1 MKAVRFSRFGPASEV
16 AEIVE
21 IPEPALPGPG
31 QVLIEVEVAPINP
44 SDLLHF
50 EGRYAQPASLP
61 AFAGGGVLGRIAGL
75 GSDVR
80 HLKLGNRVIVLNTE
94 RSAWRERLVWPAARL
109 IPLPE
114 ADPVDLALLAVNP
127 PTALLMLERF
137 GDLQPGDWVMQNAAN
152 SSVGVSLIQIA
163 KTMDLRT
170 VNVVRRSN
178 LVDHLCAFG
187 ADVTL
192 VDGPDL
198 RARVAEVVGDGQIK
212 LGIDAIAGDATR
224 RLANCLADGGTVV
237 NYGLL
242 SGKPCEVDA
251 ADVVFRDISLKG
263 FWFSRWSSTADLAAI
278 KSLFARLVGMLQAKT
293 LRVPAEATYPVER
306 LTEALAHAQRD
317 GRLGKVVLQ
326 WKGEHGANRVR
337 R

>member
-1 MKAVRFSRFGPASEV
+1 MKAVRFSRFGRASEV
-16 AEIVE
+16 AELVE
-21 IPEPALPGPG
+21 ISEPTPPGSG
-31 QVLIEVEVAPINP
+31 QVLIEVEIAPINP

-75 GSDVR
+75 GCDVP
-80 HLKLGNRVIVLNTE
+80 HLKLGHRVIVMNTQ
-94 RSAWRERLVWPAARL
+94 RSAWRERFVWPAARL
-109 IPLPE
+109 IPLSG
-114 ADPVDLALLAVNP
+114 ADPVDLALLAANP

-163 KTMDLRT
+163 KTMNLRT
-170 VNVVRRSN
+170 VNVVRRTN
-178 LVDHLCAFG
+178 LVDYLGAFG

-198 RARVAEVVGDGQIK
+198 RTRVAEAVSGGRIK

-224 RLANCLADGGTVV
+224 RLTNCLADGGTVV

-251 ADVVFRDISLKG
+251 ADIVFRDISLKG
-263 FWFSRWSSTADLAAI
+263 FWYSRWFSTADPAAI
-278 KSLFARLVGMLQAKT
+278 KSLFVRLVSMLQAKT
-293 LRVPAEATYPVER
+293 LRVPLEAAYPIER
-306 LTEALAHAQRD
+306 LTEALAHAQQD
-317 GRLGKVVLQ
+317 GRFGKVVLQ
-326 WKGEHGANRVR
+326 WAGEHRPR
-337 R
+337 PLT

>member
-1 MKAVRFSRFGPASEV
+1 MKAVRFSRFGPASQV
-16 AEIVE
+16 AELVVV
-21 IPEPALPGPG
+21 PEPAPPGSG
-31 QVLIEVEVAPINP
+31 QVLIEVDVAPINP

-61 AFAGGGVLGRIAGL
+61 AFAGTGVLGRVARL
-75 GSDVR
+75 GSDVQ
-80 HLKLGNRVIVLNTE
+80 HLKPGDRVIVVNMQRSGWCE
-94 RSAWRERLVWPAARL
+94 RFVWPAARL
-109 IPLPE
+109 FSLPE
-114 ADPVDLALLAVNP
+114 ADPVDLALLAANP

-163 KTMDLRT
+163 KTMGLRT
-170 VNVVRRSN
+170 INAVRRLQ
-178 LVDHLCAFG
+178 LVDHLSAFG

-198 RARVAEVVGDGQIK
+198 RARVAEAIGGGRIK

-224 RLANCLADGGTVV
+224 RLASCLADGGIVV

-251 ADVVFRDISLKG
+251 ADIIFRDISLKG
-263 FWFSRWSSTADLAAI
+263 FWYSRWLSSAEPAAI
-278 KSLFARLVGMLQAKT
+278 KALFARLVGMLQAKT
-293 LRVPAEATYPVER
+293 LRVPLEAAYPIER
-306 LTEALAHAQRD
+306 LTEALAHAQRE
-317 GRLGKVVLQ
+317 GRSGKVVLR
-326 WKGEHGANRVR
+326 WLR
-337 R
+337 

>member
-16 AEIVE
+16 AELVE
-21 IPEPALPGPG
+21 VPEPAPPGPG
-31 QVLIEVEVAPINP
+31 EVLIEVEVAPINP

-61 AFAGGGVLGRIAGL
+61 AFAGAGVLGRVALL
-75 GSDVR
+75 GSGVQ
-80 HLKLGNRVIVLNTE
+80 HLKPGDWVIVVNTQ
-94 RSAWRERLVWPAARL
+94 RSAWCERFVWPAARL

-114 ADPVDLALLAVNP
+114 ADPVDLALLAANP

-137 GDLQPGDWVMQNAAN
+137 GDLQPGDWVIQNAAN

-163 KTMDLRT
+163 KTMGLRT
-170 VNVVRRSN
+170 VNIVRRSA
-178 LVDHLCAFG
+178 LVDYLRAFG

-198 RARVAEVVGDGQIK
+198 RVRMAEAVGSGRIK

-224 RLANCLADGGTVV
+224 RLANCLADGSTVV

-251 ADVVFRDISLKG
+251 ADIVFRDISVRG
-263 FWFSRWSSTADLAAI
+263 FWYSRWFSAADPTAI
-278 KSLFARLVGMLQAKT
+278 KALFARLLGMLQAKT
-293 LRVPAEATYPVER
+293 LRVPLEASYPIER
-306 LTEALAHAQRD
+306 LTEALAHAQRE
-317 GRLGKVVLQ
+317 GRLGKVVLR
-326 WKGEHGANRVR
+326 WTR
-337 R
+337 